1 MVDGSADGVFRL
13 PRRLADE
20 IIAHAKV
27 EVPNECCGI
36 LGGKDGEILRLW
48 RATNAE
54 HSPFRYRVD
63 DRELFQIYREIDGN
77 GWSLAAIYHSHVR
90 SEAYPSPTDISLAAW
105 PDAVYLL
112 VSLRE
117 PEAPVLR
124 GYHIQNGQVTEA
136 ALEVIEGA

>member
-1 MVDGSADGVFRL
+1 MVDGSADGAFRL

-20 IIAHAKV
+20 IVAHARE

-36 LGGKDGEILRLW
+36 LGGRDGEILRLW

-54 HSPFRYRVD
+54 HSPYRYRVD

-117 PEAPVLR
+117 PEVPVLR

>member
-13 PRRLADE
+13 PRGFADE
-20 IIAHAKV
+20 IVAHARS

-117 PEAPVLR
+117 PDAPVLR